1 MPVSQEIRELD
12 HLIKNIEWATRQLM
26 DKAQG
31 IQALERNAARILAS
45 CKMLRINVSDAV
57 SDA

>member
-1 MPVSQEIRELD
+1 MPVSKEIRELD
-12 HLIKNIEWATRQLM
+12 QIIRKIELAARQLM

-45 CKMLRINVSDAV
+45 TKMLRISVSDAV